1 MIYVVSDLHGEYE
14 LFMKLINKI
23 GFSDEDTMHVLGD
36 VIDRGPEPLK
46 TLDYI
51 RGKDNIHL
59 LMGNH
64 EMMALRFYLMDQNY
78 QDYQLWMQNGGAPT
92 KEDFDTLGEEGLK
105 EVIHYLRHLKLMDT
119 VKINDLTY
127 RLVHA
132 GLAYDNDGYIS
143 KDQDINFMVWDREKF
158 IDSYIRS
165 DIVVFGHTP
174 HQSIH
179 HYPVRKICIDCGAT
193 FTGKL
198 GCLRLDDLEE
208 IYVRK
213 NETKEV

>member
-1 MIYVVSDLHGEYE
+1 MIYAVSDLHGEYG
-14 LFMKLINKI
+14 LFMKLIDKI
-23 GFSDEDTMHVLGD
+23 GFSKKDTMYIIGD

-46 TLDYI
+46 TLEYI
-51 RGKDNIHL
+51 KEKDNIHL

-78 QDYQLWMQNGGAPT
+78 QDYQLWMENGGMVT
-92 KEDFDTLGEEGLK
+92 KEDFDTLGEEGIK
-105 EVIHYLRHLKLMDT
+105 EVIEYLRHLKLMDT
-119 VKINDLTY
+119 VKVNDITH

-132 GLAYDNDGYIS
+132 GLYYDDYGQVS
-143 KDQDINFMVWDREKF
+143 KDQDIDFMLWDREKF
-158 IDSYIRS
+158 VSHTYIK
-165 DIVVFGHTP
+165 DDMVIFGHTP
-174 HQSIH
+174 HESIH
-179 HYPVRKICIDCGAT
+179 HYPTRKICIDCGAS

-213 NETKEV
+213 TEE